1 MSVYI
6 DNQFAGYGRMLM
18 SHMIAD
24 THDEL
29 TDMAKAIGVPVRH
42 IQYEGTAREHFDV
55 CKSMRN
61 RAIVRGAI
69 AVSVREL
76 VRMIQYRERNGR
88 LWNPEHY
95 P

>member
-1 MSVYI
+1 M
-6 DNQFAGYGRMLM
+6 DNYFARYGRMLL

-29 TDMAKAIGVPVRH
+29 IAMVQAIGVPMRH

-55 CKSMRN
+55 SKQMRN
-61 RAIVRGAI
+61 LALAHGAI
-69 AVSVREL
+69 AVSCKEL

-88 LWNPEHY
+88 LWNPEYY